1 MRKAN
6 INDLRRSDSPRTS
19 RLIIIKEFTGKRLGC
34 GTRLG
39 RSFILALIV
48 LVGLCVECF
57 AADSAWKE
65 IKDKHFV
72 IYYEAQSDESLA
84 RDLLR
89 RAEDYYRKIGDEIGY
104 SRTNK
109 LWTWEERVQIFLF
122 ATQSSYL
129 ANTGQ
134 PLWSTGY
141 ADRDSRL
148 FKSKTIMT
156 YRQEEDFVDGLLPHE
171 ISHLIL
177 HDFIPN
183 DEGIPVWFDE
193 GVAQMQEK
201 EKRPM
206 ARKIMKTLTS
216 GKQYISFPQF
226 VKFDVRRERDPRKA
240 QIFYVQ
246 SLSVVDYLVTNF
258 GADTFRR
265 LCRNLRDNKDFYEA
279 LFSAYSGRFK
289 DLADLERK
297 WILSFNH

>member
-1 MRKAN
+1 MSFCAN
-6 INDLRRSDSPRTS
+6 
-19 RLIIIKEFTGKRLGC
+19 G
-34 GTRLG
+34 
-39 RSFILALIV
+39 
-48 LVGLCVECF
+48 F

-84 RDLLR
+84 KDLLR
-89 RAEDYYRKIGDEIGY
+89 RAEGYYRKIGDEIGY

-134 PLWSTGY
+134 PSWSTGY

-156 YRQEEDFVDGLLPHE
+156 YRQEEGFVDGLLPHE

-183 DEGIPVWFDE
+183 DERIPVWFDE

-201 EKRPM
+201 DRRPM
-206 ARKIMKTLTS
+206 ARQIMKTLTG
-216 GKQYISFPQF
+216 GKQYVPFSQF
-226 VKFDVRRERDPRKA
+226 VKFDVRREKDPRKA

-246 SLSVVDYLVTNF
+246 SLSVVDFLVTKF
-258 GADTFRR
+258 GNDSFRR
-265 LCRNLRDNKDFYEA
+265 LLRSLRDNKDFNEA
-279 LFSAYSGRFK
+279 LFSTYSGVFK
-289 DLADLERK
+289 DLADFERK